1 MKEVDIVVNSMP
13 STPHQPLD
21 MLEKLVI
28 AACVE
33 VLVEGDLDPLVEEVV
48 TLMLTPKRWI
58 LVLDKGKD
66 VVEGGRGELALDG
79 PGEVWC
85 RESHCN
91 TVPLSPADFY
101 W

>member
-1 MKEVDIVVNSMP
+1 VDVVVNSTP
-13 STPHQPLD
+13 SALHHLLD

-28 AACVE
+28 PT
-33 VLVEGDLDPLVEEVV
+33 LVEGDLDLLVEEV
-48 TLMLTPKRWI
+48 LSPMLTPKRWI
-58 LVLDKGKD
+58 LVLGEGED
-66 VVEGGRGELALDG
+66 VIEGGRGELAFNG